1 MASPFLCDSG
11 QEVVHNTRHDTRV
24 LAALLPVALV
34 TYLCMVYLDP
44 TFALQIR
51 HYLYTN
57 RIWAKYTSLIP
68 DALLIL
74 VVLVTVGS
82 YLLYRIRVARGRL
95 DLYTVLFKM
104 LTIATPVSYGAK
116 SIAKY
121 LFGRITTREWLQS
134 SGDLGFHWFSGGD
147 RFNGFPS
154 GHMVVVTVLIAVLW
168 RLKPRFRPLYLVV
181 LLSLAMALLATNYH
195 FISDVIAGAYLG
207 FLVEVCVFNAVMK
220 SFLNGAES

>member
-1 MASPFLCDSG
+1 MASPFFCDSG
-11 QEVVHNTRHDTRV
+11 HEVLHNTRHDTGV

-44 TFALQIR
+44 TVALQIKQ
-51 HYLYTN
+51 HLYAN
-57 RIWAKYTSLIP
+57 RIWSKYTALIP

-82 YLLYRIRVARGRL
+82 YLMYRIRVARRL
-95 DLYTVLFKM
+95 FDLYTVLYKM
-104 LTIATPVSYGAK
+104 MAIATPVSYGIK

-121 LFGRITTREWLQS
+121 LFGRITTREWLQT

-154 GHMVVVTVLIAVLW
+154 GHMVVITVLIAVLW
-168 RLKPRFRPLYLVV
+168 RLQPCFRLLYLF
-181 LLSLAMALLATNYH
+181 LLLTLAMALIATNYH
-195 FISDVIAGAYLG
+195 FLSDVITGAYLG

-220 SFLNGAES
+220 SFLKRA